1 MIAWT
6 RFRRDRRGASMVTYA
21 LILPLFI
28 LLVFGILE
36 VWRVVSVR
44 QSLHLGTYQ
53 AIRFLSST
61 GRQWLPTSAGQWQAV
76 AAGQAQMVID
86 RELELNGL
94 LPPNYSLQV
103 DVAIDGDAPA
113 NLSELGW
120 LFSVRAQLTVNGL
133 VSLPWLNVGALT
145 LTERQVS
152 YIEGV
157 TGNWGAPAEGKPY

>member
-1 MIAWT
+1 MVWA
-6 RFRRDRRGASMVTYA
+6 RFRRDRRGASMVTFA

-36 VWRVVSVR
+36 IWRVVSVR

-53 AIRFLSST
+53 AIRALSST
-61 GRQWLPTSAGQWQAV
+61 GRQWLPRSAEQWQAM
-76 AAGQAQMVID
+76 AAGQAETIID
-86 RELELNGL
+86 WELQRNRL
-94 LPPNYSLQV
+94 LPATHDLQV
-103 DVAIDGDAPA
+103 QVTIDGAAPA

-120 LFSVRAQLTVNGL
+120 LFTVQAQLTVDGL
-133 VSLPWLNVGALT
+133 VTLPWLDVGALT

-157 TGNWGAPAEGKPY
+157 TGDWSPPAEGKPY